1 MKRVFHKAKDKKDA
15 EMWDI
20 QQQISLTPDER
31 LSISVELKRRV
42 YGQDAPDVRKAPR
55 DQK

>member
-15 EMWDI
+15 ESWDI

-31 LSISVELKRRV
+31 LSISTELKRRV
-42 YGQDAPDVRKAPR
+42 YSKHVPDVRQVSR

>member
-1 MKRVFHKAKDKKDA
+1 MKRIFHKAKDKKDVG
-15 EMWDI
+15 MWDI

-31 LSISVELKRRV
+31 LSISVELKKRV
-42 YGQDAPDVRKAPR
+42 YGPDAPDVRQVSR